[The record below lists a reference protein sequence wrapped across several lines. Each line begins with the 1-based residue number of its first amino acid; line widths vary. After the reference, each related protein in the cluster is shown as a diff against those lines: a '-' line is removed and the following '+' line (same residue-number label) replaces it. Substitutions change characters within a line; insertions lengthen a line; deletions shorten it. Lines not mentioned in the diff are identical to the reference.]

1 MDNEEIIENVA
12 DKLMK
17 GECMEKLIAKLDKEG
32 FDGTRQRYVFP
43 AKEKGYDTAN
53 ADIAGVIYVKVGVEV
68 PEKITIEF

>member
-1 MDNEEIIENVA
+1 
-12 DKLMK
+12 
-17 GECMEKLIAKLDKEG
+17 MEKLIAKLDKEG